1 MDRRLFQ
8 EKVLR
13 AESDFHERELLR
25 IQKERELNEIR
36 RQHEKEIYLL
46 RKKMHEASPQQTA
59 GADRSEDLQVR
70 ACSAFDKA
78 LELKWVVLVIILI
91 YL

>member
-25 IQKERELNEIR
+25 IQKERELSEIR

-46 RKKMHEASPQQTA
+46 KKKMHETSPQQTA
-59 GADRSEDLQVR
+59 VSDRSAEPQVR
-70 ACSAFDKA
+70 C
-78 LELKWVVLVIILI
+78 LLWLNP
-91 YL
+91 

>member
-1 MDRRLFQ
+1 MTLPHQEVDRRLFQ

-25 IQKERELNEIR
+25 IQKERELNDIR

-46 RKKMHEASPQQTA
+46 KKKMHESSPQQTA
-59 GADRSEDLQVR
+59 GPDRSEDPQVT
-70 ACSAFDKA
+70 
-78 LELKWVVLVIILI
+78 
-91 YL
+91 

>member
-1 MDRRLFQ
+1 M
-8 EKVLR
+8 LR

-46 RKKMHEASPQQTA
+46 KKKMHETSPQQTGGSDKSA
-59 GADRSEDLQVR
+59 AEPQVR
-70 ACSAFDKA
+70 RLCLPMCLMSH
-78 LELKWVVLVIILI
+78 ES
-91 YL
+91 